1 MSGKNVGTWHQ
12 IEVWFS
18 TGSNFTG
25 QGGVVD
31 RLGQHASISV
41 EVMAIGAVVAIPLA
55 VALAQLPRGGVVVTS
70 IANAARAV
78 PILGVLILLA
88 AGALGVGRT
97 SAVVALVIF
106 AIPPM
111 LTNTYTGI
119 RGVSPDARAAA
130 IGMGMTRLQ
139 LIRRVELPLAIPL
152 IATGVRL
159 AAVQVWATA
168 TLAAIIGSGG
178 LGQFVVDGY
187 SVGDYGEVY
196 GGVVVVVV
204 TALLLDGVLGWLEGL
219 LSRRYGDTSSSTATR
234 RGRRGSTNSTTD
246 NGRVSVPA

>member
-1 MSGKNVGTWHQ
+1 MSQKNVGTWHQ
-12 IEVWFS
+12 IGVWFS
-18 TGSNFTG
+18 DGSNFTG
-25 QGGVVD
+25 QGGVID
-31 RLGQHASISV
+31 RIGEHASISAEALV
-41 EVMAIGAVVAIPLA
+41 LAAVVAIPLA
-55 VALAQLPRGGVVVTS
+55 VALAQLRRGGVIVTS
-70 IANAARAV
+70 IGNAARAV

-97 SAVVALVIF
+97 SAVVSLVIF

-111 LTNTYTGI
+111 LTNTYTGV

-130 IGMGMTRLQ
+130 VGMGMSRGQ

-168 TLAAIIGSGG
+168 TLVAIIGSGG
-178 LGQFVVDGY
+178 LGQFIVDGY
-187 SVGDYGEVY
+187 GSGNYGEVY

-204 TALLLDGVLGWLEGL
+204 TALLLDELLAVIEGM
-219 LSRRYGDTSSSTATR
+219 LSRRYGDTTVTKRRRR
-234 RGRRGSTNSTTD
+234 RGH
-246 NGRVSVPA
+246 GRVSVPA

>member
-12 IEVWFS
+12 IGVWFS

-25 QGGVVD
+25 SDGVVG
-31 RLGQHASISV
+31 RLAQHASIWA
-41 EVMAIGAVVAIPLA
+41 EVMVIGAVVAIPLG
-55 VALAQLPRGGVVVTS
+55 VVLAQPRRGGVVVTS

-78 PILGVLILLA
+78 PILGILILLA
-88 AGALGVGRT
+88 AGSLGVGRT
-97 SAVVALVIF
+97 TAVVALVIF

-111 LTNTYTGI
+111 LVNTYTGI

-130 IGMGMTRLQ
+130 VGMGMTRLQ

-152 IATGVRL
+152 IAAGVRL

-196 GGVVVVVV
+196 GGVVIVVV
-204 TALLLDGVLGWLEGL
+204 TALIIDSTLGWVERVLG
-219 LSRRYGDTSSSTATR
+219 RRYGDSSSTTTR
-234 RGRRGSTNSTTD
+234 RGRRRSRD

>member
-1 MSGKNVGTWHQ
+1 VSGKNVGTWHQ

-25 QGGVVD
+25 ADGVIG
-31 RLGQHASISV
+31 RLGQHASIWA
-41 EVMAIGAVVAIPLA
+41 EVMVVGAAVAIPLG
-55 VALAQLPRGGVVVTS
+55 VVLAQPRRGGVVVTS

-78 PILGVLILLA
+78 PILGILILLA

-97 SAVVALVIF
+97 TAVVALVIF

-130 IGMGMTRLQ
+130 VGMGMTRLQ

-152 IATGVRL
+152 IAAGVRL

-196 GGVVVVVV
+196 GGVVIVVV
-204 TALLLDGVLGWLEGL
+204 TALIIDSTLGWIERVLG
-219 LSRRYGDTSSSTATR
+219 RRYGDSSSTTTR
-234 RGRRGSTNSTTD
+234 RGRRSRAD

>member
-1 MSGKNVGTWHQ
+1 VSGKDVGTWHQ

-25 QGGVVD
+25 SGGVID
-31 RLGQHASISV
+31 RLGQHASIWA
-41 EVMAIGAVVAIPLA
+41 EVMVLGAAVAIPLGI
-55 VALAQLPRGGVVVTS
+55 VLAQPRRGGVVVTS

-78 PILGVLILLA
+78 PILGILILLA

-111 LTNTYTGI
+111 LTNTYTGV

-130 IGMGMTRLQ
+130 VGMGMSRLQ

-196 GGVVVVVV
+196 GGVVIVVV
-204 TALLLDGVLGWLEGL
+204 TALMLDALLGL
-219 LSRRYGDTSSSTATR
+219 IESALDRHYGDVSSGGLKGGR
-234 RGRRGSTNSTTD
+234 RGRRGH
-246 NGRVSVPA
+246 GRVSVPA

>member
-1 MSGKNVGTWHQ
+1 VSGKNVGTWHQ

-25 QGGVVD
+25 ADGVVG
-31 RLGQHASISV
+31 RLAQHASIWA
-41 EVMAIGAVVAIPLA
+41 EVMVIGAVVAIPLG
-55 VALAQLPRGGVVVTS
+55 VVLAQPRRGGVVVTS

-78 PILGVLILLA
+78 PILGILILLA

-97 SAVVALVIF
+97 TAVVALVIF

-130 IGMGMTRLQ
+130 VGMGMTRLQ

-152 IATGVRL
+152 IAAGVRL

-196 GGVVVVVV
+196 GGVVIVVV
-204 TALLLDGVLGWLEGL
+204 TALIIDSTLGWLERVLG
-219 LSRRYGDTSSSTATR
+219 RRYGDSSSTATR
-234 RGRRGSTNSTTD
+234 RGRSSRAD

>member
-25 QGGVVD
+25 ADGVIG
-31 RLGQHASISV
+31 RLGQHASIWA
-41 EVMAIGAVVAIPLA
+41 EVMVIGAAVAIPLG
-55 VALAQLPRGGVVVTS
+55 VVLAQPRRGGVVVTS

-78 PILGVLILLA
+78 PILGILILLA

-97 SAVVALVIF
+97 TAVVALVIF

-130 IGMGMTRLQ
+130 VGMGMTRLQ

-152 IATGVRL
+152 IAAGVRL

-196 GGVVVVVV
+196 GGVVIVVV
-204 TALLLDGVLGWLEGL
+204 TALIIDSTLGWLERVLG
-219 LSRRYGDTSSSTATR
+219 RRYGDSSGTTTR
-234 RGRRGSTNSTTD
+234 RGRSSRAD